1 MENLELPYQTRAP
14 KRAPPG
20 AREQARALLELVG
33 LKGFENTYPGE
44 LSGGMAQRAAICRML
59 ITEPAMQHLDE
70 PFSAL
75 DEISR
80 DFMNMEL
87 QRICL
92 ERAATSFLVT
102 HSIQEAIVLSD
113 QVYVM
118 SARPVRFV
126 ERIEIDLE
134 LTRIHDMITTPSI
147 GEHLRHIR
155 SLLDQESFL

>member
-1 MENLELPYQTRAP
+1 
-14 KRAPPG
+14 
-20 AREQARALLELVG
+20 
-33 LKGFENTYPGE
+33 
-44 LSGGMAQRAAICRML
+44 
-59 ITEPAMQHLDE
+59 
-70 PFSAL
+70 
-75 DEISR
+75 
-80 DFMNMEL
+80 MNMEL

-118 SARPVRFV
+118 SARPGRFV

-134 LTRIHDMITTPSI
+134 RPRTLDMMTTPRF
-147 GEHLRHIR
+147 GEHVRHIH